1 MDSGAWW
8 AKSMGLQRVGHNLVT
23 EHTHIH
29 THQSEECG
37 HILYKPR
44 ILLSTNLR

>member
-8 AKSMGLQRVGHNLVT
+8 AKSMGLQRAGHDLVT

-29 THQSEECG
+29 THQSEARG
-37 HILYKPR
+37 HILYEPR
-44 ILLSTNLR
+44 TPLSTNLR